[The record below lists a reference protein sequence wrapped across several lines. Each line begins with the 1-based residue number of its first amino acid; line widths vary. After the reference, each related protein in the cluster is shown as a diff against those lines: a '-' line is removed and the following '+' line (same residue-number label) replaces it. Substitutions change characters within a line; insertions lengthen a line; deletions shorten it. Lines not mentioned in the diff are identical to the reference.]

1 MISAYF
7 ASEVKLIKK
16 AVLFL
21 SPLIIS
27 LYCIPAFSKDVEFGI
42 FYCLS
47 SVSFFA
53 AFYLSTKIR
62 IGVTADFIAAKKLAL
77 YAARVFGSLFIII
90 LVPFSLY
97 KIMLVVLGG
106 STSLYTVTN
115 KLQVAGDTSFVS
127 RIFTANMP
135 LGLSIGIIFASL
147 FLISLP
153 SIHLIYKYDFLILYG
168 ALFTAILYLMSAGN
182 LSPIVAILQMVT
194 FAFIPIIY
202 NGANRVFRQF
212 KLQKL
217 FLRKFIVFS
226 ASASAL
232 LLVLNYYS
240 QLKDLDGINDVL
252 FSYIQQVFDYQ
263 RTIYLY
269 VNNEGVSNSGG
280 LASLFPVNILELDSK
295 SLSKFKAHLDP
306 VLLKGL
312 WFGMTGRQLLEFGP
326 FFQPFIMFISSLSYF
341 MVLNIVSKLLLPP
354 QYSIITWYFLSFC
367 MITAI
372 WTSDPMTG
380 IPIPLFTIL
389 SISLITQLIP
399 VPVK

>member
-7 ASEVKLIKK
+7 ASESKLIKK
-16 AVLFL
+16 GVILL

-47 SVSFFA
+47 SISFFA
-53 AFYLSTKIR
+53 AFYLSTKIK
-62 IGVTADFIAAKKLAL
+62 IGVATEFIAAKKFAL
-77 YAARVFGSLFIII
+77 YAARVFGSLYIIF
-90 LVPFSLY
+90 LAPFSLY
-97 KIMLVVLGG
+97 KLMLVVLG
-106 STSLYTVTN
+106 SATSLYTVTN

-127 RIFTANMP
+127 RVFTANMP

-147 FLISLP
+147 FLVSLP
-153 SIHLIYKYDFLILYG
+153 SIHLIYKFDFLIFYG

-182 LSPIVAILQMVT
+182 LSPIVAILQMVA
-194 FAFIPIIY
+194 FAFIPIVY
-202 NGANRVFRQF
+202 SGASRAFRQLKF
-212 KLQKL
+212 QKL
-217 FLRKFIVFS
+217 LLRKFIVFS
-226 ASASAL
+226 ASFLVL
-232 LLVLNYYS
+232 LLALNYYS
-240 QLKDLDGINDVL
+240 QLKDLDGISDVL
-252 FSYIQQVFDYQ
+252 FSYIKQVFDYQ

-280 LASLFPVNILELDSK
+280 LASLFPVNILELDSN

-326 FFQPFIMFISSLSYF
+326 FIQPFIMFTSSLFYF
-341 MVLNIVSKLLLPP
+341 MVLYIASKLLLPP
-354 QYSIITWYFLSFC
+354 QYSTITWYFLSFC

-389 SISLITQLIP
+389 SIALITQLIP
-399 VPVK
+399 EPV